1 MVLAYSAL
9 DLSAFPLLGES
20 GGQTL
25 FKYDLKEHCGKSP
38 LKHQY
43 IQTVEMFNKV
53 LIALPLKNEYL
64 KKNQRLKQ
72 INKKNPNYPIS
83 N

>member
-25 FKYDLKEHCGKSP
+25 FKYDLKEHCGKSL
-38 LKHQY
+38 LKH
-43 IQTVEMFNKV
+43 
-53 LIALPLKNEYL
+53 
-64 KKNQRLKQ
+64 
-72 INKKNPNYPIS
+72 
-83 N
+83 